1 VRIRTTAVIV
11 ALALVAVVAISVTG
25 QEEALPAV
33 TPKTTV
39 GEIPLAAPSIVLAV
53 EPIRDFRNPTLVEA
67 ARHNDYVTFDALYTA
82 AKKRGEDVS
91 QFATLHDLWTYSVT
105 DPIGAFYGRDLYERL
120 NRAYP
125 GYAAYIADYRIVD
138 NRGNAFYP
146 TSETR
151 AFLLDRVIE
160 GRTPRVVIASKSPR
174 VEQASAPATRRRS
187 TTTVARAQTTVP
199 PSAVVKP
206 PVARQQPAATAPVSV
221 PVSTPVSTSAPTVST
236 PVSEAASSSVTT
248 PVPAATRPILTEPA
262 PRPVEAAPAPAV
274 AAPVTTVPAAATQPD
289 RPLGGRGLLLLF
301 IGLIGI
307 GLLAVI
313 LRTPR
318 EEPMKI
324 VQEPPANNVEPL
336 RKPQAA
342 PKPPSPDTPR
352 ATGSHG

>member
-1 VRIRTTAVIV
+1 VRIRTTAAIV

-53 EPIRDFRNPTLVEA
+53 EPIRDYRNPTLIEA

-174 VEQASAPATRRRS
+174 VEQASTPAPRRRS
-187 TTTVARAQTTVP
+187 TPAVARARATVP
-199 PSAVVKP
+199 APAVVKP
-206 PVARQQPAATAPVSV
+206 PAVRQESAPTTAPVSIPV
-221 PVSTPVSTSAPTVST
+221 PAPVSTASA
-236 PVSEAASSSVTT
+236 PVSEATHSSASTPT
-248 PVPAATRPILTEPA
+248 PVATKPVLTEAA
-262 PRPVEAAPAPAV
+262 PRPAEAAPAPAV
-274 AAPVTTVPAAATQPD
+274 AAPVAAVPAAATQPE
-289 RPLGGRGLLLLF
+289 RPMGGRGLLLLF